1 MSDAAFLRAD
11 AVTKAFKVQR
21 KSEGLLQSLKGGQ
34 TTSLRAVDDVSL
46 DIARGEVFAIVGE
59 SGSGKTTLANLL
71 ARVTVPTEGRIML
84 DGEEIS
90 RGKDIDLRSL
100 RRRIQIVFQ
109 DPGSS
114 LNPRQTVGEIVALPL
129 KLAGMRGHR
138 DRSKRI
144 AELLEAVHLPADF
157 ASRYPVSL
165 SGGQKQRVN
174 VARALAL
181 EPNVLVLDEPTSAL
195 DVSVQARILALL
207 MTLRKERHLTYVL
220 VTHNFGVV
228 RAIADRVAVMYFGK
242 IVEIGTVDQL
252 MADPRHPYT
261 RTLLSAIPVVRE
273 SERALIPSVE
283 ARDGEL
289 PSFID
294 PPRHCSFYSRC
305 AARQPQCLERAHPA
319 LATLADGR
327 KVSCHVSAPV
337 AS

>member
-1 MSDAAFLRAD
+1 MSDAGFLQAD

-21 KSEGLLQSLKGGQ
+21 KGEGLLERLKGGQ
-34 TTSLRAVDDVSL
+34 STSLRAVDEVSL

-71 ARVTVPTEGRIML
+71 ARVTVPSEGRIML

-90 RGKDIDLRSL
+90 RGKGVDLRSL

-129 KLAGMRGHR
+129 KLAGMRGRR
-138 DRSKRI
+138 DRGERI

-157 ASRYPVSL
+157 ANRYPVSL

-174 VARALAL
+174 IARALAL

-207 MTLRKERHLTYVL
+207 MTLKQERQLTYVV

-242 IVEIGTVDQL
+242 IVEVGTVEQL
-252 MADPRHPYT
+252 MVAPLHPYT
-261 RTLLSAIPVVRE
+261 KTLLSAIPVVRE
-273 SERALIPSVE
+273 SERSLIPQIEV
-283 ARDGEL
+283 RDGDL

-294 PPRHCSFYSRC
+294 PPKNCSFYSRC
-305 AARQPQCLERAHPA
+305 PSRQPQCLERAHPA
-319 LATLADGR
+319 LISLAEGR
-327 KVSCHVSAPV
+327 KVSCHVAAPAV
-337 AS
+337 